1 MPLVPGTHLGTYR
14 ILTLLGAGGMGEVY
28 RAHDTR
34 LGRDVAL
41 KLLRGPETPE
51 ARERVWR
58 EARTAAKI
66 NHPGVCQIYDV
77 LDAGAE
83 IGIAMELLDG
93 RPLAARIDVGAVP
106 LAEAGD
112 IALAILDALTALHAQ
127 RIVHRDL
134 KPSNVF
140 LTAHG
145 VKLVDF
151 GVARSAAT
159 DVTGDVPETQAA
171 VISGT
176 PRYMAPE
183 QWATGLPDP
192 RSDLFALG
200 ALVYEM
206 LAGRPAFP
214 GSTIFEIHHA
224 VMTMH
229 PAALAGSAAVAAV
242 DGVLHRA
249 MEKRAEDRYASAAD
263 MAADLR
269 RALAMTETLSRI
281 PVVRVTTRLV
291 ALPFRLLRP
300 DADLDF
306 LGFSLPDAVS
316 ASLSGLES
324 LVVRSTMASAKF
336 GDRPDLGKLG
346 QELGV
351 DAALSGTILRVG
363 DQVRL
368 SAQLIEVPAGTVLW
382 TKNVQ
387 VALRDLFQVQDDLA
401 TAVVEAL
408 AVPLSA
414 REERQRRHDVPANA
428 RAYES
433 FLRAG
438 QIAYDMSQLDAA
450 RELLQAAVDG
460 DPAYAP
466 AWAKL
471 GRVLRLLAKYG
482 DASAQHQYQPAAEAA
497 FRRALEINPDLG
509 LAHNLYTYFEV
520 ESLGHARE
528 AMVRLIERAHARV
541 ADPDLFAG
549 LVVACRYCGLLAASA
564 AAAREA
570 RRLDPAVRTSLTFT
584 LFMQGAWEDAI
595 AADLDDV
602 RFVTAYAGPLVGRSA
617 EAIAKLRELEG
628 RPLLPIAR
636 QFARAHRAAVEG
648 DRAELVRL
656 QDALAFFRFDPEGEF
671 FGARAAAH
679 VGEVDR
685 ALTMLDHVVG
695 RGFYCPAILR
705 GDPWLAPLRA
715 EARFTEVLARAD
727 ARSAEAAVA
736 FRQAGGE
743 KLLGP
748 AN

>member
-1 MPLVPGTHLGTYR
+1 MPLAPGTQLGAYR
-14 ILTLLGAGGMGEVY
+14 ILALLGSGGMGEVY

-77 LDAGAE
+77 QDAGDA

-93 RPLAARIDVGAVP
+93 HSLAERIDAGAVP

-112 IALAILDALTALHAQ
+112 IALAVLDTLAALHAQ
-127 RIVHRDL
+127 RVVHRDL

-140 LTAHG
+140 LTTHG

-159 DVTGDVPETQAA
+159 DVTGEAPETQAA
-171 VISGT
+171 VVSGT

-183 QWATGLPDP
+183 QWAVGLPDP

-200 ALVYEM
+200 ALTYEM

-224 VMTMH
+224 IMTMH

-249 MEKRAEDRYASAAD
+249 MEKRVEDRYANAAD

-269 RALAMTETLSRI
+269 RALSTTQTLSRI

-336 GDRPDLGKLG
+336 GDRPDLARLSE
-346 QELGV
+346 ELGV
-351 DAALSGTILRVG
+351 DAALSGTILRAG

-401 TAVVEAL
+401 TAIVEAL

-414 REERQRRHDVPANA
+414 REERLRRHDVPANA

-433 FLRAG
+433 YLRGG
-438 QIAYDMSQLDAA
+438 QIAYDMSQLEAA

-460 DPAYAP
+460 DPGYAP

-482 DASAQHQYQPAAEAA
+482 DAPHLHQPAAEAA
-497 FRRALEINPDLG
+497 FRRALAINPDLG
-509 LAHNLYTYFEV
+509 LAHNLYTYLEV
-520 ESLGHARE
+520 ESLGHASE
-528 AMVRLIERAHARV
+528 AMVRLIERAHLRA

-549 LVVACRYCGLLAASA
+549 LVVACRFCGLLAASA

-570 RRLDPAVRTSLTFT
+570 RRLDPAVRTSLPFT
-584 LFMQGAWEDAI
+584 LFMQGAWLDAI
-595 AADLDDV
+595 AADVEDLK
-602 RFVTAYAGPLVGRSA
+602 FVTNYAWPLVGRSPD
-617 EAIAKLRELEG
+617 AIAKLRELEG
-628 RPLLPIAR
+628 RPLPALVR
-636 QFARAHRAAVEG
+636 QLTRANRAAIEG
-648 DRAELVRL
+648 NRAEFVQILDVVSF
-656 QDALAFFRFDPEGEF
+656 AEFDPEGEF
-671 FGARAAAH
+671 FMARAAAH
-679 VGEVDR
+679 VGEIDR

-695 RGFYCPAILR
+695 RGFSCSPILR
-705 GDPWLAPLRA
+705 ADPWLAPLRTD
-715 EARFTEVLARAD
+715 ARFLEVLARAD
-727 ARSAEAAVA
+727 DRSAEAAAA

-743 KLLGP
+743 RLLGP